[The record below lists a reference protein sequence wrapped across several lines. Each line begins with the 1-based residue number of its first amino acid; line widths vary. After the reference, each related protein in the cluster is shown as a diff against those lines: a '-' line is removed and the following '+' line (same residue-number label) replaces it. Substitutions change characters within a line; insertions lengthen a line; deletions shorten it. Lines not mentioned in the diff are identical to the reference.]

1 MILHN
6 FTLEKIISECTHLT
20 GLQLAE
26 IFSQEK
32 DHLVLKFQG
41 LDDLMYLEIATGNKY
56 SGIFLRENFARARKN
71 SVNLFSSLFGQYLQN
86 ISIINDDRIIKFE
99 FENRNLY
106 AFLFGR
112 GSSNIFLVDNDNI
125 IIDAFV
131 GEFNREN
138 NLVVK
143 QFSLP
148 EKFNNNNNITNFSD
162 FINNQMYLGKYYLE
176 LFYNLN
182 PDFKEL
188 ELNNLD
194 NNIKVKIKDKLLEFK
209 NIILSSNHSYLYK
222 TVNGYLFSLIELPQN
237 NNKFTEYES
246 ASKGVAYK
254 IFLSKRDEKFNSE
267 YKPIAREVARQFK
280 KAQKNFNSSSDFESS
295 QKRESDYRHFAEL
308 LMSQENLRTT
318 TKKNIILKDWDGKEI
333 EIKTDEKLNILQNAE
348 KYFKKSKKARLD
360 AENKKKMLP
369 KLKEKNDFWKKANA
383 EIIEINEIN
392 ETKKLKELNKFIEK
406 YGKVLNLNKSYEQKT
421 PAEKYRYF
429 DIEGWDFY
437 VGRNAKN
444 NDELTLRF
452 AKPNDIWFHARGT
465 SGSHCVLKT
474 KAKTKTPK
482 NIIEKCSQIA
492 AFYSGAKN
500 AKYVHVAYVEKKHV
514 RKPKGANP
522 GAVVLSREEVIMVE
536 PKSPNVQ

>member
-6 FTLEKIISECTHLT
+6 FTLEKIISECG
-20 GLQLAE
+20 GLVGLRVSE
-26 IFSQEK
+26 IFSQER
-32 DHLVLKFQG
+32 DHIILNFEG
-41 LDDLMYLEIATGNKY
+41 LDDDIFLEIATGSKY
-56 SGIFLRENFARARKN
+56 SGIFLRDSFARARKN
-71 SVNLFSSLFGQYLQN
+71 SVNLFASLSGQYLQN
-86 ISIINDDRIIKFE
+86 IEIINNDRIIKFE
-99 FENRNLY
+99 FENLKLY
-106 AFLFGR
+106 VFLFGR
-112 GSSNIFLVDNDNI
+112 GSSNIFLVDKNNLI
-125 IIDAFV
+125 VESFGV
-131 GEFNREN
+131 EN
-138 NLVVK
+138 NGKNNITSK

-148 EKFNNNNNITNFSD
+148 EKFNDNKNIENISD
-162 FINNQMYLGKYYLE
+162 FINNQMYLGKHYLE
-176 LFYNLN
+176 LFYDLS
-182 PDFKEL
+182 PEFKFL
-188 ELNNLD
+188 KLNNLND
-194 NNIKVKIKDKLLEFK
+194 IVKAKIKEKLIDFK
-209 NIILSSNHSYLYK
+209 NIILSSTHSYLYK
-222 TVNGYLFSLIELPQN
+222 TANGYLFSLIELTQN

-246 ASKGVAYK
+246 VSRGVAYK
-254 IFLSKRDEKFNSE
+254 IFLSKRDDKFNSE
-267 YKPIAREVARQFK
+267 FKPIFREVTRNLK
-280 KAQKNFNSSSDFESS
+280 KVQKNLKASIGFESS

-308 LMSQENLRTT
+308 LMSQENLKQAV
-318 TKKNIILKDWDGKEI
+318 KKNIILKDWDGSEL

-360 AENKKKMLP
+360 AENKKRMLP
-369 KLKEKNDFWKKANA
+369 KLKEKNNFWEEASA
-383 EIIEINEIN
+383 EINKIN
-392 ETKKLKELNKFIEK
+392 ETNSLKELDKFAEK
-406 YGKVLNLNKSYEQKT
+406 YGKVLNLNKNYDQKT

-482 NIIEKCSQIA
+482 NIIEKCAQIA

-500 AKYVHVAYVEKKHV
+500 AKYVHVAYALKKHV

-536 PKSPNVQ
+536 PKSQINE